1 MGHAATKAMLSIAR
15 ASWACNEK
23 IQAADEDMHQEED
36 REEEEDTTLKNR
48 AVIEKYK
55 LAGGICNKALET
67 VTKAIKPGAS
77 VLELAA
83 MGDDTIQAE
92 TDKCFRKAKGE
103 DKVDKGISF
112 PTCVNV
118 NNIVCHFAPIE
129 DDKSAPLAVGDVVK
143 VDMGCHIDGFCAVV
157 AQTFIVTEEGV
168 TGELPKDEKS
178 NVVAAGQVAVEAIS
192 HCFRPGA
199 ANGDITDIIAAVAK
213 DFDVTPVAGVLSHE
227 MKRYI
232 IDGSEVVAGKKLPAQ
247 HVHSATLSEF
257 QVWALDIAFS
267 SAPFAPGDKA
277 GNLRVSE
284 QRPQVFKRALDVSYQ
299 LKMKA
304 SREVFSDLQKR
315 FQTFPFGVRAL
326 DPKKR
331 MMCVQECLKHDLL
344 QPYPVLESR
353 REEHVAH
360 FKTTILITAN
370 QIEKITGLKG
380 VQSPPTD
387 KSIVTKE
394 AVDAC
399 SRSMALKKK
408 AKKKKKSGGGGA
420 AAEEKDEE

>member
-1 MGHAATKAMLSIAR
+1 M
-15 ASWACNEK
+15 
-23 IQAADEDMHQEED
+23 ADDDHD
-36 REEEEDTTLKNR
+36 VHHDSDEEEDTTLKNR

-55 LAGGICNKALET
+55 LAGGIVNKAMEAVL
-67 VTKAIKPGAS
+67 KAIQPGATVVS
-77 VLELAA
+77 LATI
-83 MGDDTIQAE
+83 GDDIIIAE
-92 TDKCFRKAKGE
+92 TDKCFRKGKGE
-103 DKVDKGISF
+103 DKVDKGVAF

-118 NNIVCHFAPIE
+118 NNVVCHYAPLE
-129 DDKSAPLAVGDVVK
+129 DDQSPPLAPGDVVK
-143 VDMGCHIDGFCAVV
+143 VDMGCHVDGFCAVA
-157 AQTFIVTEEGV
+157 AQTVIVTEEGLS
-168 TGELPKDEKS
+168 GEIPKGDRA
-178 NVVAAGQVAVEAIS
+178 NVVAAGQVAIDAIA

-199 ANGDITDIIAAVAK
+199 ANNDITDIIATVAK

-247 HVHSATLSEF
+247 HVHASTMAEY

-267 SAPFAPGDKA
+267 SAPSATPAEKA

-284 QRPQVFKRALDVSYQ
+284 TRPLIYKRALDTNYQ
-299 LKMKA
+299 LKLKG

-315 FQTFPFGVRAL
+315 FQTFPFGLRFL

-331 MMCVQECLKHDLL
+331 MLCMSECLKHDLV
-344 QPYPVLESR
+344 QAYPVLESR
-353 REEHVAH
+353 KDEIVAH

-370 QIEKITGLKG
+370 QIEKITGVKG
-380 VQSPPTD
+380 VQSVPTE

-420 AAEEKDEE
+420 AAEKEGEGED

>member
-1 MGHAATKAMLSIAR
+1 M
-15 ASWACNEK
+15 
-23 IQAADEDMHQEED
+23 ADEDHDLHQEED
-36 REEEEDTTLKNR
+36 EEDTTLKNR

-67 VTKAIKPGAS
+67 VVKAIKPGAL
-77 VLELAA
+77 VLDLAVL
-83 MGDDTIQAE
+83 GDDTIQGE

-118 NNIVCHFAPIE
+118 NNIVCHYSPLE
-129 DDKSAPLAVGDVVK
+129 DDKAPPLAVGDVVK
-143 VDMGCHIDGFCAVV
+143 IDMGCHIDGFCAVV

-168 TGELPKDEKS
+168 TGELAKDEKS

-199 ANGDITDIIAAVAK
+199 SNGDITEIIATVAK

-232 IDGSEVVAGKKLPAQ
+232 IDGSEVVAGKNLPAQ
-247 HVHSATLSEF
+247 HVHAATLSEY
-257 QVWALDIAFS
+257 QVWSLDIAFS
-267 SAPFAPGDKA
+267 SAPYAPGDKA
-277 GNLRVSE
+277 GNLRPSE
-284 QRPQVFKRALDVSYQ
+284 VRSQVYKRAIETSYQ

-304 SREVFSDLQKR
+304 SREVFSDLSKR
-315 FQTFPFGVRAL
+315 FQTFPFAVRAL
-326 DPKKR
+326 DSKKR
-331 MMCVQECLKHDLL
+331 GMCINECRQHELLKE
-344 QPYPVLESR
+344 YPVLESR
-353 REEHVAH
+353 QDEIVAH

-380 VQSPPTD
+380 VQNPPTD

-420 AAEEKDEE
+420 AAEKDEEGD

>member
-1 MGHAATKAMLSIAR
+1 M
-15 ASWACNEK
+15 
-23 IQAADEDMHQEED
+23 ADEEHDLHKED
-36 REEEEDTTLKNR
+36 EEDTTLKNR

-55 LAGGICNKALET
+55 LAGGIVNKALET
-67 VTKAIKPGAS
+67 VVKAIKPGAI
-77 VLELAA
+77 VLELATL
-83 MGDDTIQAE
+83 GDDTIQGE

-118 NNIVCHFAPIE
+118 NQVVCHYSPLEE
-129 DDKSAPLAVGDVVK
+129 DKLPPLVVGDVVK
-143 VDMGCHIDGFCAVV
+143 IDMGCHIDGFCAVV

-168 TGELPKDEKS
+168 TGEIEKNEKA

-199 ANGDITDIIAAVAK
+199 SNSDITDIIAAVAK

-247 HVHSATLSEF
+247 HVHSAELSEY

-277 GNLRVSE
+277 GNLRCSE
-284 QRPQVFKRALDVSYQ
+284 HRPQVYKRSLEHTYQ

-315 FQTFPFGVRAL
+315 FQTFPFGLRAL
-326 DPKKR
+326 DSKRR
-331 MMCVQECLKHDLL
+331 MMCVRECLEHDLL
-344 QPYPVLESR
+344 QPYPVLESKTG
-353 REEHVAH
+353 ELVAH

-408 AKKKKKSGGGGA
+408 AKKKKKSGGGGGGA
-420 AAEEKDEE
+420 DKDEGGD